1 MNISIIGSGYVGL
14 VTGLCLAEKGHNVVC
29 YDINNKIVDRINN
42 CTPHFFEPGLK
53 TLLRKNLNSK
63 RFTANILDKN
73 TYFNSNVIIIAVGTP
88 TKRRNI
94 DLSQV
99 KKSLI
104 HIAKRI

>member
-1 MNISIIGSGYVGL
+1 MNICIIGSGYVGL
-14 VTGLCLAEKGHNVVC
+14 VSGLCLAEKGHNVVC
-29 YDINNKIVDRINN
+29 YDLNNKIVDKINN
-42 CTPHFFEPGLK
+42 GTPHFFEPGLK
-53 TLLRKNLNSK
+53 TLLKRNLNSK
-63 RFTANILDKN
+63 RFTAKILDKN